1 MVSGRVLAVLV
12 TLAALATLALADP
25 RFEQEGAQRRW
36 VRPEGQARR
45 VCYYEAWAIYRPG
58 DGFYDIEDIPADLC
72 TDLIYSF
79 IGLSNV
85 TWEVLILDPEY
96 DINLNGFRRF
106 VALKDKY
113 PDMKTNIA
121 VGGWAEGGRK
131 YSQMVMVPERRASF
145 IRSVVQLLTDYGFDG
160 LDLDWEY
167 PGATDRGGQYADKD
181 NFLKLVQELREAF
194 DTVGLGWEITCAV
207 PVAKF
212 RLQEGYHVPQ
222 LCSLLDAIH
231 LMTYDLRGNW
241 VGFADV
247 HSMLYSR
254 PGLDE
259 WAYEK
264 LNVNDGALLWVEF
277 GCPRDKLVVGTPFYG
292 RTYTLG
298 DPTNN
303 DLHAPIK
310 KWEGG
315 GKPGPYTN
323 ATGTMAYFEICL
335 MMKEDSEWVDRYD
348 DVGLVPFTHK
358 GDQWVGYEDPDSLKI
373 KMDFIRE
380 QGYLGAMTWA
390 IDQDDFRNW
399 CGRGQNPMMNT
410 IYDGMKDYVVPVAP
424 TLPPTTTSPWWTPP
438 TTTTTTRD
446 PSITTTTRD
455 PNLPTTTM
463 GPIDCTVQEYWPHPD
478 CDKYYWCFEGVPHL
492 EYCPAGTVWNQA
504 IKACDWPANVDT
516 SDCNMPSL
524 SMDASQRPLHNTIPL
539 NVRTK
544 GTPHSGKALKVPLNL
559 VSKKPAPAKPTRV
572 ESLPAK
578 SVNTKLVHNKAPPAK
593 PAHDKPVHDKPLHA
607 KPVRV
612 KPAPVKPPHTKAI
625 HAKPTQ
631 VKSAHNKPP
640 AVDLKATTPE
650 PSSPELSKSEPAK
663 SAPPL
668 LMKMLKN

>member
-1 MVSGRVLAVLV
+1 MVSGRVLAALV
-12 TLAALATLALADP
+12 AVAALATLVLADP
-25 RFEQEGAQRRW
+25 RIEREGAQRKW

-58 DGFYDIEDIPADLC
+58 DGFYDIEDIPAGLC

-96 DINLNGFRRF
+96 DINMNGFRRF
-106 VALKDKY
+106 VALKEKY

-131 YSQMVMVPERRASF
+131 YSQMVMVAERRASF

-181 NFLKLVQELREAF
+181 NFLKFVQDVREAF

-247 HSMLYSR
+247 HSMLYRR

-298 DPTNN
+298 DPNNN

-335 MMKEDSEWVDRYD
+335 MMQEDSEWVDRYD

-390 IDQDDFRNW
+390 IDQDDFRSW
-399 CGRGQNPMMNT
+399 CGRGKNPMMNT
-410 IYDGMKDYVVPVAP
+410 IYEGMKDYIVPVAP
-424 TLPPTTTSPWWTPP
+424 TLPPTTTTPHWTPP

-478 CDKYYWCFEGVPHL
+478 CDKYYWCFEGEPHL

-516 SDCNMPSL
+516 SGCNMPSL
-524 SMDASQRPLHNTIPL
+524 SKGSASRCRSTTAFRSTSGP
-539 NVRTK
+539 K
-544 GTPHSGKALKVPLNL
+544 GTPSNHLPRRLRHPSLC
-559 VSKKPAPAKPTRV
+559 PTSQHTL
-572 ESLPAK
+572 SLY
-578 SVNTKLVHNKAPPAK
+578 L
-593 PAHDKPVHDKPLHA
+593 
-607 KPVRV
+607 
-612 KPAPVKPPHTKAI
+612 
-625 HAKPTQ
+625 
-631 VKSAHNKPP
+631 
-640 AVDLKATTPE
+640 
-650 PSSPELSKSEPAK
+650 
-663 SAPPL
+663 
-668 LMKMLKN
+668 